1 MNIREKVYGEYI
13 GLRLTKEEYD
23 LIVKKLC
30 RRKED
35 KLSQKLREYIL
46 SKLSEEPVIEYSIRQ
61 DKDNKMEVFTW
72 ENGQERD
79 SLIYDTIELARKY
92 VKSIDAVKRKE

>member
-1 MNIREKVYGEYI
+1 VNIRKKVYGEYI

-92 VKSIDAVKRKE
+92 VKSIDAIKRKE

>member
-92 VKSIDAVKRKE
+92 VKSIDAIKRKE

>member
-1 MNIREKVYGEYI
+1 VNIRKKVYGEYI

-35 KLSQKLREYIL
+35 KLSQKLREYIFT
-46 SKLSEEPVIEYSIRQ
+46 KLSEEPVREYSIKQ
-61 DKDNKMEVFTW
+61 NEGLTGVILY
-72 ENGQERD
+72 ENGQEVD
-79 SLIYDTIELARKY
+79 KLFFDN
-92 VKSIDAVKRKE
+92 IDEAMKRIRAIGAIKKRK